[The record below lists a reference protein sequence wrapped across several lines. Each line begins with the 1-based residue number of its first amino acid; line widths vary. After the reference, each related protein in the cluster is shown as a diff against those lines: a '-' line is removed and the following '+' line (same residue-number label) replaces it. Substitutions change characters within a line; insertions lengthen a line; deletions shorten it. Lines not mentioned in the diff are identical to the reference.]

1 MNREIK
7 FRAYLKGSNEVI
19 DITGFDFRQG
29 KFVTLFLNDGF
40 RVEALENVMLLQY
53 TGLKDKDSKGI
64 YEGDIK
70 LWEFN
75 NIKQVSVC
83 YWSDTDC
90 GFRWKL
96 MKHNEKKSQVELGV
110 LFDNEEDFYKYVLE
124 CNQRQNGFDSYS
136 KIIGNIYQNLEL
148 LK

>member
-7 FRAYLKGSNEVI
+7 FKFWLGHIKKMTYEHYLIEISHSAWNFTE
-19 DITGFDFRQG
+19 DIIP
-29 KFVTLFLNDGF
+29 
-40 RVEALENVMLLQY
+40 LQY
-53 TGLKDKDSKGI
+53 IGLKDKNGKEI

-110 LFDNEEDFYKYVLE
+110 LFNNEEDFYKYVLE
-124 CNQRQNGFDSYS
+124 CNQRQNGFDSFS
-136 KIIGNIYQNLEL
+136 KIIGNIYENPEL